1 MATDSRNKID
11 IRPLNTKDFWTMV
24 NVIKKGGV
32 AAMQRMSELKN
43 GTNEERGFFLL
54 DVGLEYAQP
63 ELMAFFADL
72 AGMTVEEFE
81 NGDFDFTLTVIEQLI
96 EREDLGTFIKRV
108 GNLAAKLS
116 PNQAAAAPATVAN

>member
-1 MATDSRNKID
+1 MATDSQKID

-96 EREDLGTFIKRV
+96 EREDLGTFI
-108 GNLAAKLS
+108 
-116 PNQAAAAPATVAN
+116 TVSYTHLTLPTMAVV